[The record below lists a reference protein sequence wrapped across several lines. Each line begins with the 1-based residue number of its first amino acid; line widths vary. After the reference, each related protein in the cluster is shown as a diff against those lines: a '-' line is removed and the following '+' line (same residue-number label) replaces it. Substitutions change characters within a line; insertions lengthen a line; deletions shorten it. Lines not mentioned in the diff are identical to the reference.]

1 MNFIL
6 RHLLP
11 QSMLTWFAL
20 VLAAGITLSLIAVSA
35 FHALSRDEA
44 VTALEDLRAAE
55 RIAAAARFLDHSAP
69 VLRPVIADSIS
80 GSSLYIVA
88 SPNSRVDAVAPPDN
102 RTERLRDV
110 IAARMVGMR
119 WRELRVDYGGGRS
132 TGSEAETIW
141 SWLPSLWDPD
151 KGKRADQLLSLQDR
165 GQAFY
170 VSMQLMDGTWLN
182 FAFASVRSLPLSS
195 VSHLLVLG
203 VGISALLV
211 FGVVAMRLI
220 TRPIDRL
227 ATAAEELGRG
237 GQPEDVPESGV
248 SEVRRAASAFNRMR
262 DRIRRMI
269 EDRTQMIAAISH
281 DLRTPITRLR
291 LRAEFVED
299 PEEQQKML
307 ADLDQMEAIIRSTL
321 AFAREDNDAEPTTV
335 IDLAALLRE
344 VAEGHPPAR
353 LNLVRN
359 SDAET
364 SVMILAR
371 PTALRRCLNNLVE
384 NAIRYGNSA
393 EISLFDR
400 PDAVEIAVDDR
411 GPGIPEDRI
420 ADVFRPFVRLEGSRN
435 RDSGGAGLGLAIVR
449 SVVLAHGGTITLENR
464 KEGGLRALVRLPKAH
479 QEIG

>member
-1 MNFIL
+1 MNFLL

-20 VLAAGITLSLIAVSA
+20 VLAAGMTLSLIAVSS

-55 RIAAAARFLDHSAP
+55 RIAAAVRFLDHSAP

-88 SPNSRVDAVAPPDN
+88 APSSRVATEAPPDA
-102 RTERLRDV
+102 RTERLRDI

-119 WRELRVDYGGGRS
+119 WRDLRVDYGTPADDGHES
-132 TGSEAETIW
+132 ETIW
-141 SWLPSLWDPD
+141 SWLPSLWASDQE
-151 KGKRADQLLSLQDR
+151 KRADQLLSLQDR
-165 GQAFY
+165 GQAFF
-170 VSMQLMDGTWLN
+170 VAVQLMDGTWLN
-182 FAFASVRSLPLSS
+182 FGFASVRRLPLSS
-195 VSHLLVLG
+195 VSHLLILG
-203 VGISALLV
+203 LGISALLI
-211 FGVVAMRLI
+211 FGVAAMRLI

-248 SEVRRAASAFNRMR
+248 SEVRRAAGAFNRMR

-281 DLRTPITRLR
+281 DLRTPITRLK
-291 LRAEFVED
+291 LRAEFVDD

-321 AFAREDNDAEPTTV
+321 AFAREDKDTEATAV
-335 IDLAALLRE
+335 VDLAALLQE
-344 VAEGHPPAR
+344 VAESHPPAR
-353 LNLVRN
+353 LHLVRN
-359 SDAET
+359 SDAE
-364 SVMILAR
+364 VAVKIVAR
-371 PTALRRCLNNLVE
+371 PTALRRCFNNLVE
-384 NAIRYGNSA
+384 NAIRYGNTA
-393 EISLFDR
+393 DIGVFDQ
-400 PDAVEIAVDDR
+400 PDAVEITIDDT

-420 ADVFRPFVRLEGSRN
+420 KDVFRPFVRLEESRN
-435 RDSGGAGLGLAIVR
+435 RDSGGTGLGLAIAR
-449 SVVLAHGGTITLENR
+449 SVVLAHGGSINLENR

-479 QEIG
+479 QES

>member
-20 VLAAGITLSLIAVSA
+20 VLAFGITFSLIAVSA
-35 FHALSRDEA
+35 FHAISRDEA
-44 VTALEDLRAAE
+44 VAALEDLRAAE
-55 RIAAAARFLDHSAP
+55 RIAATARFLDHSAP
-69 VLRPVIADSIS
+69 VLRPVIAESIS
-80 GSSLYIVA
+80 GSSLYVIA
-88 SPNSRVDAVAPPDN
+88 AADSRVELESPPDA

-110 IAARMVGMR
+110 LGARLVGMR
-119 WRELRVDYGGGRS
+119 WRDLRVEYGGS
-132 TGSEAETIW
+132 TSRMDALS
-141 SWLPSLWDPD
+141 SWMPSLWADD
-151 KGKRADQLLSLQDR
+151 RGQRADQLLSLQDR

-170 VSMQLMDGTWLN
+170 VSLQLMDGTWLN
-182 FAFASVRSLPLSS
+182 FAFASVNSLPLSS
-195 VSHLLVLG
+195 VSHILVLG
-203 VGISALLV
+203 LSISALLI

-220 TRPIDRL
+220 TRPIDQL
-227 ATAAEELGRG
+227 ATAAEEFGRG

-248 SEVRRAASAFNRMR
+248 SEVRRAAGAFNRMR

-281 DLRTPITRLR
+281 DLRTPITRLK

-321 AFAREDNDAEPTTV
+321 AFAREDNDTEPSEPV
-335 IDLAALLRE
+335 DLAEMLRT
-344 VAEGHPPAR
+344 VAENNPPAR

-359 SDAET
+359 DDAHVGVT
-364 SVMILAR
+364 ILGR
-371 PTALRRCLNNLVE
+371 PVALLRCFNNLVE
-384 NAIRYGNSA
+384 NAIRYGRTA
-393 EISLFDR
+393 DISIFVR
-400 PDAVEIAVDDR
+400 PDAVEVAVDDQ

-420 ADVFRPFVRLEGSRN
+420 KDVFRPFVRLEESRN

-449 SVVLAHGGTITLENR
+449 SVILAHGGSIALQNR
-464 KEGGLRALVRLPKAH
+464 EEGGLRALVRLPKAH
-479 QEIG
+479 QDGG